1 MPTLQGSERVYGE
14 AEFAT
19 SYGRLA
25 EARSLLELA
34 LLALMHFKAKQMEA
48 TEKSWLLVQGVG
60 ECRRGPG
67 EAKAPDEQ
75 AVEWIRRRMPR
86 GERARLMQVR
96 RRVDVPGCA
105 ARAQAG
111 QRGKT
116 SVQPSWGRPEGG

>member
-60 ECRRGPG
+60 EGQVKR
-67 EAKAPDEQ
+67 K
-75 AVEWIRRRMPR
+75 RRMS
-86 GERARLMQVR
+86 R
-96 RRVDVPGCA
+96 RWSGYGAGCRVASVPG
-105 ARAQAG
+105 
-111 QRGKT
+111 
-116 SVQPSWGRPEGG
+116 